1 MRTGAT
7 HVTVIWIASH
17 STHVSAASMTTSHIA
32 ATPIVLELLV
42 LLVLLIL
49 RLITESLLLLL
60 LLLFV
65 AGIWEVSVGTI
76 IVFSE
81 VVILLILIINIIP
94 RCDDFTSFRSIS
106 HWIVITVRC
115 SSLKQ

>member
-32 ATPIVLELLV
+32 ATPVVLKLLV

-60 LLLFV
+60 LFV
-65 AGIWEVSVGTI
+65 AGIGEVSVGTI

-81 VVILLILIINIIP
+81 VVILLILIINIIS

-106 HWIVITVRC
+106 HWIVITVR
-115 SSLKQ
+115 SSCLKQ

>member
-1 MRTGAT
+1 M
-7 HVTVIWIASH
+7 IWIASH

-32 ATPIVLELLV
+32 ATPIVLELRV

-49 RLITESLLLLL
+49 RLITESLLL

-81 VVILLILIINIIP
+81 VVILLILIINIIS
-94 RCDDFTSFRSIS
+94 RCDNFTSFRNIS

>member
-49 RLITESLLLLL
+49 RLITESLLLL